1 MIQLF
6 NQIFYEPIFNLVIWL
21 YNVIPGE
28 SLGLAI
34 IALTI
39 IIKLILLPLSQKSIK
54 SQKALQEIQP
64 KIDELKK
71 KYKDKK
77 EEMGKAMMNLYKE
90 HKVNPFSSCL
100 PLLIQLPFLLAVFRV
115 FRNGIENNLSLVYPF
130 IETPDTIHNMWLGI
144 DLSSPSIL
152 FALLAGSAQFW
163 QAKMMMAKKPKT
175 QDKGSKN
182 ENMAAMMS
190 KQMVYFMPVITIFI
204 GLRLPGGL
212 TLYWFL
218 VTLLTA
224 LQQVVIFKYLN
235 KGKKTTPEVIEGEIK
250 DDSQKRIEK

>member
-6 NQIFYEPIFNLVIWL
+6 NQFFYEPIFNLVVWL
-21 YNVIPGE
+21 YNVISGE

-71 KYKDKK
+71 KYKDNK
-77 EEMGKAMMNLYKE
+77 EQMGKAMMNLYKE
-90 HKVNPFSSCL
+90 NKVNPFSSCL

-115 FRNGIENNLSLVYPF
+115 FKDGIENNLSLVYPF
-130 IETPDTIHNMWLGI
+130 IDTPATIHSMWLGI
-144 DLSSPSIL
+144 DLSKPSTFLAI
-152 FALLAGSAQFW
+152 LAGLAQFW
-163 QAKMMMAKKPKT
+163 QAKMMIAKKPQQKIE
-175 QDKGSKN
+175 GSKD
-182 ENMAAMMS
+182 ENMAAIMS
-190 KQMVYFMPVITIFI
+190 KQMVYFMPVITVFI
-204 GLRLPGGL
+204 GLTLPGGL

-218 VTLLTA
+218 ITLLTA
-224 LQQVVIFKYLN
+224 LQQVVVFRYSKV
-235 KGKKTTPEVIEGEIK
+235 KKEKELIIEGEVK
-250 DDSQKRIEK
+250 EIEKK

>member
-6 NQIFYEPIFNLVIWL
+6 NQFFYEPIFNLVIWL

-28 SLGLAI
+28 NLGLSI

-64 KIDELKK
+64 KIDELKN
-71 KYKDKK
+71 KYKGDKEK
-77 EEMGKAMMNLYKE
+77 MGKEMMNLYKE

-130 IETPDTIHNMWLGI
+130 IETPESIHSMWLGI
-144 DLSSPSIL
+144 NLAERSIFL
-152 FALLAGSAQFW
+152 AILAGVAQFW
-163 QAKMMMAKKPKT
+163 QAKMMMAKKPEVKT
-175 QDKGSKN
+175 KGSKD
-182 ENMAAMMS
+182 ENMAAIMS

-204 GLRLPGGL
+204 GLSLPGGL

-218 VTLLTA
+218 ITLFTA
-224 LQQVVIFKYLN
+224 LQQVFVFKQKKRN
-235 KGKKTTPEVIEGEIK
+235 KEKKLVIEGEVK
-250 DDSQKRIEK
+250 ENENKKIEK

>member
-6 NQIFYEPIFNLVIWL
+6 NQFFYEPIFNLVIWL

-28 SLGLAI
+28 NLGVSI

-64 KIDELKK
+64 KIDELKQ
-71 KYKDKK
+71 KYKDNKQ
-77 EEMGKAMMNLYKE
+77 EMGKAMMNLYKE
-90 HKVNPFSSCL
+90 NKVNPFSSCL

-130 IETPDTIHNMWLGI
+130 IETPESINNMWLGI
-144 DLSSPSIL
+144 NLAERSIFL
-152 FALLAGSAQFW
+152 AVLAGAAQFW
-163 QAKMMMAKKPKT
+163 QAKMMMAKKPKIKT
-175 QDKGSKN
+175 KGSKD
-182 ENMAAMMS
+182 ENMAAIMS

-204 GLRLPGGL
+204 GLTLPGGL

-218 VTLLTA
+218 ITLLTA
-224 LQQVVIFKYLN
+224 LQQVVIFKQKQKN
-235 KGKKTTPEVIEGEIK
+235 KEKKLVIEGEVK
-250 DDSQKRIEK
+250 EKEDEKIEK

>member
-6 NQIFYEPIFNLVIWL
+6 NQFFYEPIFNLVIWL
-21 YNVIPGE
+21 YNIIPGE
-28 SLGLAI
+28 NLGIAI
-34 IALTI
+34 IVLTI

-71 KYKDKK
+71 KYKDNKQ
-77 EEMGKAMMNLYKE
+77 EMGKAMMDLYKK

-115 FRNGIENNLSLVYPF
+115 FRKGIENNLSLVYPF
-130 IETPDTIHNMWLGI
+130 IETPETIHNMWLGI
-144 DLSSPSIL
+144 DLSSPSIFL
-152 FALLAGSAQFW
+152 AVLAGIAQFW
-163 QAKMMMAKKPKT
+163 QAKMMMAKKPEVKG
-175 QDKGSKN
+175 KGSKD
-182 ENMAAMMS
+182 ENMAAIMS

-204 GLRLPGGL
+204 GSTLPGGL

-218 VTLLTA
+218 ITLLTA
-224 LQQVVIFKYLN
+224 LQQVIVFKYFKNN
-235 KGKKTTPEVIEGEIK
+235 KEKESVIEGEIK
-250 DDSQKRIEK
+250 EIEKK

>member
-6 NQIFYEPIFNLVIWL
+6 NQFFYEPIFNLVVWL

-71 KYKDKK
+71 KYKDNK
-77 EEMGKAMMNLYKE
+77 EQMGKAMMNLYKE
-90 HKVNPFSSCL
+90 NKVNPFSSCL

-115 FRNGIENNLSLVYPF
+115 FKDGIENNLSLVYPF
-130 IETPDTIHNMWLGI
+130 IDTPATIHSMWLGI
-144 DLSSPSIL
+144 DLSKPSTFLAI
-152 FALLAGSAQFW
+152 LAGLAQFW
-163 QAKMMMAKKPKT
+163 QAKMMIA
-175 QDKGSKN
+175 
-182 ENMAAMMS
+182 
-190 KQMVYFMPVITIFI
+190 
-204 GLRLPGGL
+204 
-212 TLYWFL
+212 
-218 VTLLTA
+218 
-224 LQQVVIFKYLN
+224 
-235 KGKKTTPEVIEGEIK
+235 KKTTTK
-250 DDSQKRIEK
+250 D